1 MKSQRTQYFYFDGE
15 DSRNYG
21 IYLSSAI
28 KIGGAQPRMEKISIP
43 GRNGDLL
50 RYDGGFS
57 NVSFAAE
64 CFVHDSHAADA
75 IAAIAQWTAGI
86 QGYRK
91 LQFPWEDGYRM
102 AYIARSPDMECLSK
116 NVRTFTLDFSCAPQV
131 WTYAGQQTVQVANGG
146 TLHNDWMEAKPL
158 ITVYGPGGDSA
169 ATGTLTIGDIS
180 MVVKVRDFITLD
192 CETQNAYRGLANA
205 NDLIAASKFPVLSHG
220 KNTVSWTMSSGNF
233 TGVKI
238 VPRWWHL

>member
-1 MKSQRTQYFYFDGE
+1 MAISTQYFYLDGE

-57 NVSFAAE
+57 NVSFSAE

-86 QGYRK
+86 QRYRK

-102 AYIARSPDMECLSK
+102 TYVISSPDMECLSK
-116 NVRTFTLDFSCAPQV
+116 GVRAFTLDFSCAPQV
-131 WTYAGQQTVQVANGG
+131 FTYEGERVIKMTEGG
-146 TLHNDWMEAKPL
+146 SLYNQWMPSLPK
-158 ITVYGPGGDSA
+158 ITVYGSGAGSLTVGDV
-169 ATGTLTIGDIS
+169 TVTLKNIDEY
-180 MVVKVRDFITLD
+180 ITLD
-192 CETQNAYRGLANA
+192 SDIQDAFKGTANKNSTITA
-205 NDLIAASKFPVLSHG
+205 PEFPVLQSG
-220 KNTVSWTMSSGNF
+220 DNTISWSG
-233 TGVKI
+233 GVTSVEI
-238 VPRWWHL
+238 LPRWWHL